1 MFQLEEFV
9 KNCPPNLSG
18 ADFYSITNRARKIC
32 LKRLIESQNR
42 MSQSKI
48 TSDNANEL
56 IYLNQ
61 EDFNG
66 ALVNF
71 RPTLNEHE
79 LVNYERY
86 FNNLKNVIK

>member
-1 MFQLEEFV
+1 MFQIEEFI

-32 LKRLIESQNR
+32 LKRLIESQ
-42 MSQSKI
+42 SQSKI
-48 TSDNANEL
+48 TLDATNDL
-56 IYLNQ
+56 IYLKQ

-79 LVNYERY
+79 LVNYEKY